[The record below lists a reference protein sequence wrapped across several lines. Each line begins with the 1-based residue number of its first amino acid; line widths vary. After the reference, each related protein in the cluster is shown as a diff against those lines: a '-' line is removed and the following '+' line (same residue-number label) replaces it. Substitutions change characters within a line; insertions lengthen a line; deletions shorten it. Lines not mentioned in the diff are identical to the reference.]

1 MVELRVPAR
10 MAVLPVVMVVVMALL
25 VVPQAEAQAVEL
37 AQMVAQVPV
46 TQVGILEVAQLVGIP
61 ALVPMVGKQ
70 VVVLL
75 TDPEAQVVQQ
85 MVAQVTAQREA
96 LQTEAVVMA
105 LDQLEVQEMELVQMV
120 VIPAPVL
127 LMELDQATVLA
138 APEEALMVLVPDQR
152 EVPQVVQLTVAQVTA
167 LATEQVQAE
176 RQALATAAMVAQE
189 AEMAAVV
196 EMEELAMELGLEKAQ
211 ALTPR
216 L

>member
-1 MVELRVPAR
+1 MVELQVPDR
-10 MAVLPVVMVVVMALL
+10 MAVLPVGMVVVMAAVMALL
-25 VVPQAEAQAVEL
+25 VVSQAEAQAVEL
-37 AQMVAQVPV
+37 AQMV
-46 TQVGILEVAQLVGIP
+46 GIP
-61 ALVPMVGKQ
+61 AL
-70 VVVLL
+70 VLL
-75 TDPEAQVVQQ
+75 TDPEAQVVQL

-176 RQALATAAMVAQE
+176 RQALETAAMAAQE
-189 AEMAAVV
+189 QAMAAVV

>member
-1 MVELRVPAR
+1 

-25 VVPQAEAQAVEL
+25 VVPQVKAQAVEL

-105 LDQLEVQEMELVQMV
+105 LDQLEVQV
-120 VIPAPVL
+120 VL
-127 LMELDQATVLA
+127 TGEQ
-138 APEEALMVLVPDQR
+138 LMVPVPDQR
-152 EVPQVVQLTVAQVTA
+152 EALQMAVALTDPEAQA
-167 LATEQVQAE
+167 MELAP
-176 RQALATAAMVAQE
+176 M
-189 AEMAAVV
+189 AEMA
-196 EMEELAMELGLEKAQ
+196 Q
-211 ALTPR
+211 ALMVVTA
-216 L
+216 

>member
-1 MVELRVPAR
+1 MVELRVPDR

-25 VVPQAEAQAVEL
+25 VVPQAKAQAVEL

-105 LDQLEVQEMELVQMV
+105 LDQLEVQV
-120 VIPAPVL
+120 VL
-127 LMELDQATVLA
+127 TGEQ
-138 APEEALMVLVPDQR
+138 LMVPVPDQR
-152 EVPQVVQLTVAQVTA
+152 EVPQVVQLTVPEAQAVE
-167 LATEQVQAE
+167 LAQMVETVLVLTVAIAVVVLVMVQVQAE
-176 RQALATAAMVAQE
+176 VMEQVTVATALTVAPSL
-189 AEMAAVV
+189 M
-196 EMEELAMELGLEKAQ
+196 
-211 ALTPR
+211 PR

>member
-1 MVELRVPAR
+1 MVELRVPDR
-10 MAVLPVVMVVVMALL
+10 MAVLPVGMVVVMALL

-37 AQMVAQVPV
+37 AQMA
-46 TQVGILEVAQLVGIP
+46 GIP
-61 ALVPMVGKQ
+61 AL
-70 VVVLL
+70 VLL
-75 TDPEAQVVQQ
+75 TDPEAQVVQL

-138 APEEALMVLVPDQR
+138 APEEALMVPVPDQR

-176 RQALATAAMVAQE
+176 RQALATAAMAAQE
-189 AEMAAVV
+189 QAMAAVV

>member
-1 MVELRVPAR
+1 MVELQVPDR
-10 MAVLPVVMVVVMALL
+10 MAVLPVGMVVVMALL

-37 AQMVAQVPV
+37 AQMA
-46 TQVGILEVAQLVGIP
+46 GIP
-61 ALVPMVGKQ
+61 AL
-70 VVVLL
+70 VLL

-138 APEEALMVLVPDQR
+138 APEEALMVPVPDQR

-176 RQALATAAMVAQE
+176 RQALETAAMAAQE
-189 AEMAAVV
+189 QAMAAVV

>member
-1 MVELRVPAR
+1 MVELRVPDR

-25 VVPQAEAQAVEL
+25 VVPQAKAQAVEL

-75 TDPEAQVVQQ
+75 TDPE
-85 MVAQVTAQREA
+85 
-96 LQTEAVVMA
+96 
-105 LDQLEVQEMELVQMV
+105 
-120 VIPAPVL
+120 
-127 LMELDQATVLA
+127 
-138 APEEALMVLVPDQR
+138 
-152 EVPQVVQLTVAQVTA
+152 PQVVQLTVAQVTA

-176 RQALATAAMVAQE
+176 QQALETAAMAAQEAEMALATEQVLETAAMVAQE

>member
-1 MVELRVPAR
+1 MVELRVPDR

-25 VVPQAEAQAVEL
+25 VVPQAKAQAVEL

-75 TDPEAQVVQQ
+75 T
-85 MVAQVTAQREA
+85 
-96 LQTEAVVMA
+96 
-105 LDQLEVQEMELVQMV
+105 
-120 VIPAPVL
+120 
-127 LMELDQATVLA
+127 
-138 APEEALMVLVPDQR
+138 APE
-152 EVPQVVQLTVAQVTA
+152 PQVVQLTVAQVTA

-176 RQALATAAMVAQE
+176 RQALETAAMAAQE
-189 AEMAAVV
+189 QAMAAVV

>member
-1 MVELRVPAR
+1 

-37 AQMVAQVPV
+37 AQMV
-46 TQVGILEVAQLVGIP
+46 GIP
-61 ALVPMVGKQ
+61 AQVPMVGKQ

-105 LDQLEVQEMELVQMV
+105 LDQLEVQV
-120 VIPAPVL
+120 VL
-127 LMELDQATVLA
+127 TGEQ
-138 APEEALMVLVPDQR
+138 LMVPVPDQR
-152 EVPQVVQLTVAQVTA
+152 EVPQVVQLTDPEAQVVQQMVAQVTA

-176 RQALATAAMVAQE
+176 RQALETAAMAAQE
-189 AEMAAVV
+189 AAMAAVV
-196 EMEELAMELGLEKAQ
+196 EMEEMAAELGLEKAQ

>member
-1 MVELRVPAR
+1 MVELRVPDR

-25 VVPQAEAQAVEL
+25 VVPQAKAQAVEL

-105 LDQLEVQEMELVQMV
+105 LDQLEVQV
-120 VIPAPVL
+120 VL
-127 LMELDQATVLA
+127 TGEQ
-138 APEEALMVLVPDQR
+138 LMVPVPDQP
-152 EVPQVVQLTVAQVTA
+152 EVPQVVQLTVPEAQAVE
-167 LATEQVQAE
+167 LAQMVETVMVLTVAIAVVVLVMVQVQAE
-176 RQALATAAMVAQE
+176 VMEQVTVATALT
-189 AEMAAVV
+189 VV
-196 EMEELAMELGLEKAQ
+196 LS
-211 ALTPR
+211 LTR
-216 L
+216 QL

>member
-1 MVELRVPAR
+1 MVELRVPDR

-25 VVPQAEAQAVEL
+25 VVPQAKAQAVEL

-105 LDQLEVQEMELVQMV
+105 LDQLEVQEMELVPM
-120 VIPAPVL
+120 AE
-127 LMELDQATVLA
+127 M
-138 APEEALMVLVPDQR
+138 EAL
-152 EVPQVVQLTVAQVTA
+152 
-167 LATEQVQAE
+167 
-176 RQALATAAMVAQE
+176 
-189 AEMAAVV
+189 EMAAVV

>member
-1 MVELRVPAR
+1 